1 MAGHDLSLQRVTPPT
16 DTASEASLSAHIA
29 RFSARL
35 RSHGIDLSLSDE
47 IDALLALQ
55 LVDIRTE
62 EQVFLPLRTALK
74 VNRRHW
80 SIFNLIFDR
89 MWRQAEGLAALPN
102 PRENERK
109 AAGRLPCRIR
119 LTERTPT
126 KDEVEESND
135 RNKAGGYTPE
145 EQMRHKTFDECTTE
159 DFVAMQQLLDRLARM
174 LKTRCSRRRVL
185 EKSGDVVDLRHS
197 FRGSL
202 AVGGE
207 MIELAKTTRAVE
219 LPHLVLLCDTSGSM
233 DSHSRFLLMFALS
246 LKKVAPRSETFAFNT
261 RLTRL
266 THWLSPENV
275 TSTVEQLAR
284 GVEDWSGGT
293 RIGAC
298 LLEFTDSWLTQTV
311 CSDTTLIILSD
322 GLDQGDPDLLKQ
334 AMVRLRRRAR
344 RIIWLNPLM
353 GDDRYRPEAKGMKTA
368 LPYIHHLAPAH
379 SLAALEAMLPLLAT

>member
-62 EQVFLPLRTALK
+62 EQVFLALRIALK

-80 SIFNLIFDR
+80 SIFNLMFDR

-185 EKSGDVVDLRHS
+185 KKRGDVVDLRHS

-266 THWLSPENV
+266 THWLSPENI

-284 GVEDWSGGT
+284 GVEGWSGGT

>member
-1 MAGHDLSLQRVTPPT
+1 MASYDLSLPRVKPPT
-16 DTASEASLSAHIA
+16 ITASEASLSAHIA
-29 RFSARL
+29 RFAARL

-47 IDALLALQ
+47 VDGLLALQ

-62 EQVFLPLRTALK
+62 EEVFLALRTALK
-74 VNRRHW
+74 VNRQHW
-80 SIFNLIFDR
+80 SIFNLIFDQ
-89 MWRQAEGLAALPN
+89 MWRHAESLTAFPE
-102 PRENERK
+102 PRETERK
-109 AAGRLPCRIR
+109 TTGRVPFRFR
-119 LTERTPT
+119 PTERTPT
-126 KDEVEESND
+126 RDEVGESNE
-135 RNKAGGYTPE
+135 RNNAGGYTPE
-145 EQMRHKTFDECTTE
+145 EQMRHKTFDECTSE

-174 LKTRCSRRRVL
+174 LKTRYSRRRIL
-185 EKSGDVVDLRHS
+185 AKRG

-202 AVGGE
+202 AFGGE
-207 MIELAKTTRAVE
+207 MIELSKTTRAVE

-284 GVEDWSGGT
+284 GVDDWSGGT

-322 GLDQGDPDLLKQ
+322 GLDQGDPDLLKE

-353 GDDRYRPEAKGMKTA
+353 GDDRYRPEAKGMETA
-368 LPYIHHLAPAH
+368 LPYIHQLAPAH
-379 SLAALEAMLPLLAT
+379 NLAALEAMLPLLAT

>member
-62 EQVFLPLRTALK
+62 EQVFLALRTALK
-74 VNRRHW
+74 VKRRHW

-126 KDEVEESND
+126 KGEVEESND

-174 LKTRCSRRRVL
+174 VKTRCSRRRVL
-185 EKSGDVVDLRHS
+185 KKRGDVVDLRHS

-266 THWLSPENV
+266 THWLSPENI

-284 GVEDWSGGT
+284 GVEGWSGGT

-379 SLAALEAMLPLLAT
+379 SLAALETMLPLLAT

>member
-62 EQVFLPLRTALK
+62 EQVFLALRIALK

-80 SIFNLIFDR
+80 SIFNLMFDR

-266 THWLSPENV
+266 THWLSPENI

-284 GVEDWSGGT
+284 GVEGWSGGT